1 MVLLRGDWRMS
12 MSTLLKLDLTAPSRV
27 ELVDDLCETV
37 SHCLSTLGF
46 AEDDVYALDLSTR
59 EAVVNAMKHG
69 NGFDASL
76 PVSVK
81 VEVSDDDCTIR
92 IADSGKNPK
101 AVPESRSGLFAPN
114 GRGVVMMKALMDSVE
129 FARSGGRFEVVLRK
143 RIQTARAAQAAL
155 R

>member
-1 MVLLRGDWRMS
+1 MS
-12 MSTLLKLDLTAPSRV
+12 ALLKLNLTAPSQV
-27 ELVDDLCETV
+27 ESVDGLCETV
-37 SHCLSTLGF
+37 SHFLSTMGF
-46 AEDDVYALDLSTR
+46 AEDDVYAFDLSVR

-76 PVSVK
+76 LVSVK

-92 IADSGKNPK
+92 ITDSGKNPK

-129 FARSGGRFEVVLRK
+129 FVRSRGRFEVVLRK
-143 RIQTARAAQAAL
+143 RIQTARAAHAST